1 MGERVVINPAAANE
15 PTPAVPLE
23 YGRGGKGHDAWRRFT
38 ATVGTFT
45 SEGVRRARARL
56 RENSMTLEPQIQRL
70 LRRLG
75 GWQQLGFAA
84 GLGFILGGI
93 GFSLGSPQAVMMM
106 WLGGVLVGLC
116 LRLPR

>member
-1 MGERVVINPAAANE
+1 MGERVVINPAAAKE
-15 PTPAVPLE
+15 QTAAVPLE
-23 YGRGGKGHDAWRRFT
+23 YGHGGKRQDAWRRF
-38 ATVGTFT
+38 ASTVGTFT
-45 SEGVRRARARL
+45 SDGVRRVRDRL
-56 RENSMTLEPQIQRL
+56 REDSATLEPELRRL
-70 LRRLG
+70 LKRLG

-93 GFSLGSPQAVMMM
+93 GFSLGSPQAVLMM